1 MRLVLANLALLF
13 GIIGFVGYLFIILAS
28 AFHCCVGLTTATF
41 YKVVLFILSAA
52 VVTFAV
58 CMFNNC
64 CKVNKQQ
71 K

>member
-1 MRLVLANLALLF
+1 MKLVLANLALLF

-64 CKVNKQQ
+64 CRAHKKS
-71 K
+71 